1 MRPQMLRHLL
11 IAFGIIGI
19 ALPAHASA
27 TRKLDWPL
35 RGRELTLTIYQPSSP
50 AKGTVLMGSGD
61 VGWVGLGAA
70 MADELS
76 GQGYLVVGINV
87 RQYLSAFTDRQEHLS
102 VQDVPRDYR
111 ELSELLKRAGLLARP
126 VILSGVSEGAALA
139 VLAAA
144 DSTNHQWIDAVI
156 AMGLP
161 PTAELAWRW
170 TDVAAWITKHDAEE
184 PSFTATDFLAGVSPL
199 PLVMIQSTKD
209 AYVSEQDLRRYEAL
223 ARPPCKL
230 VRIDASNHRFTD
242 RRAELRHAYFEA
254 LAWVQGAHK

>member
-11 IAFGIIGI
+11 IAFAIFGI
-19 ALPAHASA
+19 ALPAHAS
-27 TRKLDWPL
+27 TTQKLAWPL
-35 RGRELTLTIYQPSSP
+35 RGRDLTLTIYQPSSP
-50 AKGTVLMGSGD
+50 VKGTILMGSGD
-61 VGWVGLGAA
+61 VGWVGLGAS

-87 RQYLSAFTDRQEHLS
+87 RQYLSAFTERQKHLS
-102 VQDVPRDYR
+102 VHDVPEDYR
-111 ELSELLKRAGLLARP
+111 DLSELLKGAGLLVQP

-144 DSTNHQWIDAVI
+144 DSKNHAWIDGVI

-170 TDVAAWITKHDAEE
+170 TDAAAWITKRDPEE

-209 AYVSEQDLRRYEAL
+209 EYVSEQDLRRYEAI

-230 VRIDASNHRFTD
+230 VPINASNHRFTD
-242 RRAELRHAYFEA
+242 RRAELRTAYFDA